1 MIGGGVYGEISGL
14 VAWRYIDLV
23 YLPPN
28 LNLIERV
35 WKFVKKEA
43 SANRTFADYPAFEA
57 AIDAALHQLGTTHRR
72 NMMTLLTHRFET
84 LEQPSE
90 LAA

>member
-1 MIGGGVYGEISGL
+1 
-14 VAWRYIDLV
+14 
-23 YLPPN
+23 

-43 SANRTFADYPAFEA
+43 LANRTFADYPAFKA
-57 AIDAALHQLGTTHRR
+57 AIDATLHELGKTHRR
-72 NMMTLLTHRFET
+72 SKMTLLTHRFKT
-84 LEQPSE
+84 LEQASE

>member
-1 MIGGGVYGEISGL
+1 MALSLGITL
-14 VAWRYIDLV
+14 L
-23 YLPPN
+23 YLPGYSPN

-43 SANRTFADYPAFEA
+43 LRAVYHGTYEEFTG
-57 AIDAALHQLGTTHRR
+57 AIDQCLAKLGTTYQAE
-72 NMMTLLTHRFET
+72 MDTLLTHNFQT
-84 LEQPSE
+84 FDSVPM